1 MGATQ
6 EIFVLIYMYK
16 VGLLYHFVR
25 VHYIPVF
32 LATLVCVIKY
42 NSTCGVLKEARW
54 LELFEELYPG
64 FSHPEALEAVNVVA
78 AVNDVITPSNSDCI
92 EELFPSLPVVDP
104 Y

>member
-16 VGLLYHFVR
+16 IGLLYMYFVR

-42 NSTCGVLKEARW
+42 NSTCGVLKEAR
-54 LELFEELYPG
+54 
-64 FSHPEALEAVNVVA
+64 
-78 AVNDVITPSNSDCI
+78 
-92 EELFPSLPVVDP
+92 
-104 Y
+104 